1 MTLTRSASDRT
12 DGRAATA
19 AHRSE
24 SARRLARL
32 SLDSEALDG
41 SSCRPGRT
49 GEIHKQ
55 CNGVCLSDYLA
66 CACHWLTPLVVN
78 KIYVRPS
85 NKMYVRWLDAIE
97 DFRFDV
103 THPPGARN
111 RCRDADSRAA
121 TAPRR
126 RRATRTQRVS
136 RSSSLASVATHPRRR
151 CSPPSAWGGRTLD
164 APQRQPSPTSRT
176 RRGTHTPPHRS
187 GWGRY

>member
-1 MTLTRSASDRT
+1 MTRCYSDRT
-12 DGRAATA
+12 GGRAATVA
-19 AHRSE
+19 QRSE
-24 SARRLARL
+24 SAGRLARL

-41 SSCRPGRT
+41 SSGRHGRT

-66 CACHWLTPLVVN
+66 CACHCLTPLVMS
-78 KIYVRPS
+78 KILVRPL
-85 NKMYVRWLDAIE
+85 NKMYVRWLDVIE

-103 THPPGARN
+103 AHPPGARN
-111 RCRDADSRAA
+111 RRRDADSRAA

-126 RRATRTQRVS
+126 RRATRAQRVG